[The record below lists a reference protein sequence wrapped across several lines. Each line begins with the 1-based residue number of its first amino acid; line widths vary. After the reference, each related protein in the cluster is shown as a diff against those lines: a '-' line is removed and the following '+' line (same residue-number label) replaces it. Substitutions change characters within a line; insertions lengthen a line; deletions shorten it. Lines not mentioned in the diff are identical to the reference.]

1 MLDPKLVS
9 QVVREVLSRLTNAE
23 VRSAKAESDT
33 APAARENH
41 SDFRLPTSAFGIYT
55 DMAAAV
61 EAAHASFLKLRES
74 GVSARRKAIN
84 VIRRMCV
91 EKATEWGTLEFNETK
106 IGRLAHKIEKL
117 GICGDLVPGVEALE
131 RQAYSGDYGLTV
143 IDFAPWGVIG
153 AITPSTHS
161 VPTLTG
167 NAINMIAAGNSVVY
181 NTHPAAAKCAAV
193 AIRAYNEAI
202 HAETGISDLL
212 TTVVK
217 PTLETF
223 DTMCHHPLVKLL
235 CVTGGPA
242 VVAAAMKTGKR
253 AICAGPGNPP
263 VVVDETADLAKAARS
278 IIAGAAYD
286 NNLLCIGEKEVFVV
300 EAVADKLLEE
310 LSRAGAYRLNT
321 AQIEALAQK
330 AFVFPQGQGAGCSH
344 PVVNRDL
351 VGRDAAVLAKAIGL
365 DIPASVEL
373 LVGETKADHIFVDEE
388 QMMPFLPIVR
398 VPDVDTAI
406 AEAVKAEH
414 GYRHTGIMHSR
425 NIDALTKMA
434 QVIDTTLFI
443 KNGPSMT
450 GLGLGGEGFLSFSIA
465 TPTGEGVTTPMTF
478 TRSRR
483 CVMVE
488 NLNLY

>member
-1 MLDPKLVS
+1 MPAIDE
-9 QVVREVLSRLTNAE
+9 QVVTKVVSEVLARLRTQSPA
-23 VRSAKAESDT
+23 VAPARSAAQNRAT
-33 APAARENH
+33 AAGSCGVYEDMNAAC
-41 SDFRLPTSAFGIYT
+41 
-55 DMAAAV
+55 
-61 EAAHASFLKLRES
+61 EAAGRSFEKLRAA
-74 GVSARRKAIN
+74 GVTARKKAIG
-84 VIRRMCV
+84 VIRRLCV
-91 EKATEWGTLEFNETK
+91 EKADEWGRLEFEETK
-106 IGRLAHKIEKL
+106 IGRLEHKIEKL
-117 GICGDLVPGVEALE
+117 KICGDLVPGVEMLE
-131 RQAYSGDYGLTV
+131 RMAFSGDFGLTV

-153 AITPSTHS
+153 AVTPSTHS

-167 NAINMIAAGNSVVY
+167 NAINMIAAGNSVVF
-181 NTHPAAAKCAAV
+181 NTHPAAANCAAV
-193 AIRAYNEAI
+193 AIKAYNEAI
-202 HAETGISDLL
+202 AKETGISDLL
-212 TTVVK
+212 CTVVK

-223 DTMCHHPLVKLL
+223 EAMCKNPHVKLL

-263 VVVDETADLAKAARS
+263 VVVDETADLARAAAS
-278 IIAGAAYD
+278 IIQGAAYD

-300 EAVADKLLEE
+300 DSVADKLMNE
-310 LSRAGAYRLNT
+310 LRKAGAVQLNT
-321 AQIEALAQK
+321 QQIEALADK
-330 AFVFPQGQGAGCSH
+330 AFVFPQGKGAGCPH

-351 VGRDAAVLAKAIGL
+351 VGRDAAVLAKSIGL
-365 DIPASVEL
+365 DVPASTKL
-373 LVGETKADHIFVDEE
+373 LFGETNADHIFVDEE
-388 QMMPFLPIVR
+388 QMMPFIPVVR
-398 VPDVDTAI
+398 VRNVDHGI

-414 GYRHTGIMHSR
+414 GYKHTAIIHSR

-434 QVIDTTLFI
+434 QIADTTLFI
-443 KNGPSMT
+443 KNGPCMT

>member
-1 MLDPKLVS
+1 MSNQIDPQLVS
-9 QVVREVLSRLTNAE
+9 QVVGEVIARL
-23 VRSAKAESDT
+23 RSQESSAGVVKSP
-33 APAARENH
+33 APA
-41 SDFRLPTSAFGIYT
+41 SVPTGFGVYD
-55 DMAAAV
+55 DMNRAI
-61 EAAHASFLKLRES
+61 EAAHTSFIKLRES
-74 GVSARRKAIN
+74 GVSARRKAIA
-84 VIRRMCV
+84 VIRKMCV
-91 EKATEWGTLEFNETK
+91 EKAQEWGTLEFNETK
-106 IGRLAHKIEKL
+106 IGRLVHKIEKL
-117 GICGDLVPGVEALE
+117 GSCGDLVPGVEALE
-131 RQAYSGDYGLTV
+131 RQAYSGDYGLTI

-167 NAINMIAAGNSVVY
+167 NAINMIAAGNAVVY
-181 NTHPAAAKCAAV
+181 NTHPAACKCAAV

-202 HAETGISDLL
+202 YKETGISDLL
-212 TTVVK
+212 TTVIT
-217 PTLETF
+217 PTLDTF
-223 DTMCHHPLVKLL
+223 DTMCNHPQVRLL

-253 AICAGPGNPP
+253 AVCAGPGNPP
-263 VVVDETADLAKAARS
+263 VVVDETADLKKAARD

-300 EAVADKLLEE
+300 ESVADKFIEE
-310 LSRAGAYRLNT
+310 MRRAGAVQLN
-321 AQIEALAQK
+321 ASQIEALAQK
-330 AFVFPQGQGAGCSH
+330 AFVFPQGQGAGCPH

-351 VGRDAAVLAKAIGL
+351 VGRDASVLARAIGL
-365 DIPASVEL
+365 EVPASTEVL
-373 LVGETKADHIFVDEE
+373 FGETKADHIFVDEE

-398 VPDVDTAI
+398 VPNVDVAI

-414 GYRHTGIMHSR
+414 AYRHTGIMHSR
-425 NIDALTKMA
+425 NIEALTKMA

>member
-1 MLDPKLVS
+1 MAAIDEKLVAR
-9 QVVREVLSRLTNAE
+9 VVGEVLTRLSTQT
-23 VRSAKAESDT
+23 S
-33 APAARENH
+33 APAA
-41 SDFRLPTSAFGIYT
+41 PKSAPSQTAYGVYE
-55 DMAAAV
+55 DMNAAV
-61 EAAHASFLKLRES
+61 EAAQRSFEKLRA
-74 GVSARRKAIN
+74 GGMTARKKAIA
-84 VIRRMCV
+84 VIRKLCV
-91 EKATEWGTLEFNETK
+91 QKAKEWGEIEFNETK
-106 IGRLAHKIEKL
+106 IGRLDHKIEKL
-117 GICGDLVPGVEALE
+117 SICGELVPGVEMLDRMAF
-131 RQAYSGDYGLTV
+131 SGDSGLTV
-143 IDFAPWGVIG
+143 IDYAPWGVIG

-167 NAINMIAAGNSVVY
+167 NAINMIAAGNAITY
-181 NTHPAAAKCAAV
+181 NTHPSAAKCAAIAV
-193 AIRAYNEAI
+193 REYNQAIAK
-202 HAETGISDLL
+202 ETGITDLL

-223 DTMCHHPLVKLL
+223 DALCKHPHVKLL

-263 VVVDETADLAKAARS
+263 VVVDETADLDAAARA
-278 IIAGAAYD
+278 IIQGASYD

-300 EAVADKLLEE
+300 ASVADKLLEA
-310 LSRAGAYRLNT
+310 LRKAGAVQLN
-321 AQIEALAQK
+321 AQQIEALAEK
-330 AFVFPQGQGAGCSH
+330 AFVFPQGKGAGCPH

-365 DIPASVEL
+365 DIPASTQL
-373 LVGETKADHIFVDEE
+373 LFGETKADHIFVDEE
-388 QMMPFLPIVR
+388 QMMPFIPVVR

-406 AEAVKAEH
+406 AEAIKAEH
-414 GYRHTGIMHSR
+414 GYKHTGVMHSQNIR
-425 NIDALTKMA
+425 NLTKMA
-434 QVIDTTLFI
+434 QEIDTTLFI
-443 KNGPSMT
+443 KNGPCMT

>member
-1 MLDPKLVS
+1 MAAIDEKLVAR
-9 QVVREVLSRLTNAE
+9 VVGEVLTRLSTQTP
-23 VRSAKAESDT
+23 VSAAPKP
-33 APAARENH
+33 APAK
-41 SDFRLPTSAFGIYT
+41 TSYGVYE
-55 DMAAAV
+55 DMNEAV
-61 EAAHASFLKLRES
+61 EAAQRSFEKLRA
-74 GVSARRKAIN
+74 GGMTARKKAIAI
-84 VIRRMCV
+84 IRKLCV
-91 EKATEWGTLEFNETK
+91 EKAKEWGEIEFNETK
-106 IGRLAHKIEKL
+106 IGRLDHKIEKL
-117 GICGDLVPGVEALE
+117 SICGELVPGVEMLDRMAF
-131 RQAYSGDYGLTV
+131 SGDSGLTV
-143 IDFAPWGVIG
+143 IDYAPWGVIG

-167 NAINMIAAGNSVVY
+167 NAINMIAAGNAITY
-181 NTHPAAAKCAAV
+181 NTHPSAAKCAAIAV
-193 AIRAYNEAI
+193 REYNQAIAK
-202 HAETGISDLL
+202 ETGITDLL

-223 DTMCHHPLVKLL
+223 DALCKHPHVKLL

-263 VVVDETADLAKAARS
+263 VVVDETADLDAAARA
-278 IIAGAAYD
+278 IIQGASYD

-300 EAVADKLLEE
+300 ASVADKLMEAL
-310 LSRAGAYRLNT
+310 RKAGAVQLN
-321 AQIEALAQK
+321 AQQIEALAEK
-330 AFVFPQGQGAGCSH
+330 AFVFPQGKGAGCPH

-365 DIPASVEL
+365 DIPASTQL
-373 LVGETKADHIFVDEE
+373 LFGETKADHIFVDEE
-388 QMMPFLPIVR
+388 QMMPFIPVVR

-406 AEAVKAEH
+406 AEAIKAEH
-414 GYRHTGIMHSR
+414 GYKHTGVMHSQNIR
-425 NIDALTKMA
+425 NLTKMA
-434 QVIDTTLFI
+434 QEIDTTLFI
-443 KNGPSMT
+443 KNGPCMT